1 MKYILFIVINMFA
14 FTTLA
19 QTNTTEDTWFKFQT
33 PITEAIE
40 GQDSKDTPL
49 ISKDKNGTP
58 TDYTVPVIFTAVS
71 NPDISDIIIDI
82 KQISTK
88 YDKKGSLII
97 YLNGKVDLSCCYN
110 GEMNIDFY
118 DSDDNLVQKAR
129 TDEFGKFKLKSI
141 NGKMFTIKDNQIK
154 FNFTSIKTFDLNADI
169 RYATVASSKKP
180 LKSEEATVEEST
192 LAKESKDKGGK

>member
-1 MKYILFIVINMFA
+1 MKYILFVVTSLFA

-19 QTNTTEDTWFKFQT
+19 QTNSTEDTWFKFQT
-33 PITEAIE
+33 PITESVE

-49 ISKDKNGTP
+49 VLKDENGTP
-58 TDYTVPVIFTAVS
+58 TNYTVPVVFSAVS

-82 KQISTK
+82 KQISGK
-88 YDKKGSLII
+88 YDKKGSLIV
-97 YLNGKVDLSCCYN
+97 YLSGKVDLSCCYN
-110 GEMNIDFY
+110 GEMNLDFY
-118 DSDDNLVQKAR
+118 DADDNLVQKAR

-169 RYATVASSKKP
+169 RFATVTSSKKP
-180 LKSEEATVEEST
+180 LKSEEATVQEST
-192 LAKESKDKGGK
+192 SVKESEDKGGN